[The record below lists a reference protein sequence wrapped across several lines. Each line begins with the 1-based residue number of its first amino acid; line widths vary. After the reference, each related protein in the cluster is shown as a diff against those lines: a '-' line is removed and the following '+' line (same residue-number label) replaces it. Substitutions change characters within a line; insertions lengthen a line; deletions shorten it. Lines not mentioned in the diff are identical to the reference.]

1 MFWALKRTV
10 SLRWFKTY
18 VLAVKTEKK
27 SNNTLIWRHDIN
39 CLYDFS
45 YHNRVDL
52 FIDDRL
58 VYKDIY
64 HLSSQ
69 STVSLQ
75 DAMKQIQV
83 KCISCVSP

>member
-1 MFWALKRTV
+1 MRGV
-10 SLRWFKTY
+10 SNK
-18 VLAVKTEKK
+18 
-27 SNNTLIWRHDIN
+27 H
-39 CLYDFS
+39 CLLTFFIDFS

-52 FIDDRL
+52 FIDDQL

-75 DAMKQIQV
+75 DAMKQFQV
-83 KCISCVSP
+83 KFICYFV